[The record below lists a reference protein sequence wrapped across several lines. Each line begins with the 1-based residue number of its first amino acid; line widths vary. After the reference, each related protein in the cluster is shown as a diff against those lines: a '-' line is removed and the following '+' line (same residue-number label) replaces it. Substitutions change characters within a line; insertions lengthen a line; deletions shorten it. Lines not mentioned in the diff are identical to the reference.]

1 MKEKWKE
8 REREIEREGKK
19 DTKTVRE
26 RKRGEK
32 LVTLVHKNVI
42 HITIGR

>member
-8 REREIEREGKK
+8 RERGREGKK
-19 DTKTVRE
+19 DTKTARE